1 MPNKLKQK
9 KILYLSFDGILEPL
23 GDSQILQYIV
33 INSKN
38 FIFKIISFEKK
49 IDIKNQNKLL
59 NLKNIILEN
68 SIEWKY
74 FSYNNYFKYFS
85 FSIRLIKLFFEVL
98 KSLII
103 DKYNI
108 VHVRSYLPG
117 IVLIPLKLLFNFKII
132 FDMRG
137 FLPYEK
143 IERNKL
149 NSKIVIFLLFYLEK
163 KLIRTSDKV
172 ITLTHHSKKILQQKY
187 FLAQNKIIV
196 IRTCAD
202 TDLFYKPNFQRKKNN
217 TINFCYMGSLNYA
230 YDFDKI
236 ILFIKKFL
244 SRNENIKMY
253 FFMKEKDFLLKKLK
267 FHNVPLNKFSINFYS
282 KIDLIDHLSKI
293 DYAIFF
299 LKKNKSVSASFP
311 TKIAEFLS
319 LGIPI
324 ITNDFNQDIVEI
336 IKTQKIGFIIKDNTL
351 EDYDKLNNFNI
362 KERNKLINKCR
373 NFAINNLS
381 LVSGSKEY
389 NKIYKS
395 F

>member
-1 MPNKLKQK
+1 MTEKLKQK

-49 IDIKNQNKLL
+49 IDIKDQNKLL
-59 NLKNIILEN
+59 NLKNIISEN

-74 FSYNNYFKYFS
+74 FSYNNHFKYFS
-85 FSIRLIKLFFEVL
+85 FLIRLIKLFFEVL

-202 TDLFYKPNFQRKKNN
+202 TDLFYNPNFQRKNNN
-217 TINFCYMGSLNYA
+217 TINFCYMGSLNNA

-244 SRNENIKMY
+244 SRNDNIRMY

-336 IKTQKIGFIIKDNTL
+336 IKTQKIGFIIKDDTL